1 MYKLILVTILRTVT
15 ADNSEQWNRK

>member
-15 ADNSEQWNRK
+15 ADNCEQWNRK